1 MQQWR
6 RRQNAVYIGFILPA
20 AAFFT
25 AFFIVPFAESLWL
38 SFTDA
43 YGYNPEQHFVG
54 LRNYRE
60 ALTNPAFRSAL
71 WVTVKYTVFVTLGAN
86 LTALALA
93 LLLDGNVHCKKL
105 FRAVFFLPN
114 LMSLVI
120 VSFVWVFLYG
130 SVYRS
135 AVALLNIPEAWQ
147 ISWLG
152 NRRQALYSMG
162 FTAIWQCA
170 GYYMLIYIAG
180 LQNIGASLTEAAAMD
195 GA

>member
-6 RRQNAVYIGFILPA
+6 RRQNAVYISFILPA

-135 AVALLNIPEAWQ
+135 FVSMLNIPEAWQ

-170 GYYMLIYIAG
+170 GY
-180 LQNIGASLTEAAAMD
+180 
-195 GA
+195 